1 MIIQARTELES
12 NVSKKTTEKLIH
24 KVKSLFEHKLSE
36 KLNLM
41 KVSAPLFVEGS
52 TGVNDNLNGW
62 ERCVAFDTA
71 AYPPMMLEVVQSLA
85 KWKRMATHYYDLQPG
100 EGLYADMRA
109 IRRDEVL
116 SSLHSLYVDQ
126 WDWELVIDR
135 QERTLETL
143 KEKVLLI
150 YEALKMTEEEVAEL
164 DSSLK
169 PFLPQEITFI
179 TSQELEDLYGV
190 DTAPKEREH
199 RIAKEKGA
207 VFIMQIGGKLASGE
221 PHDGRSPDYDDWQL
235 NGDIIVWYPV
245 METSVE
251 ISSMG
256 IRVDEA
262 ALERQLQHSGC
273 ENRTE
278 LPFHQMLLNGTLP
291 CTMGGGI
298 GQSRVV
304 MLLLHKFHIGQ
315 VQMSVWPQ
323 EMVQAC
329 REREI
334 ELLNV
339 IS

>member
-1 MIIQARTELES
+1 MQARTVLES
-12 NVSKKTTEKLIH
+12 KVSKKATEKLIH

-41 KVSAPLFVEGS
+41 KVSAPLFVEGD

-62 ERCVAFDTA
+62 ERCVTFDTA
-71 AYPPMMLEVVQSLA
+71 GYQPMMLEVVQSLA

-116 SSLHSLYVDQ
+116 SPLHSLYVDQ

-135 QERTLETL
+135 QERTVETL

-164 DSSLK
+164 DSSLE

-190 DTAPKEREH
+190 DTTPKEREH

-207 VFIMQIGGKLASGE
+207 VFIMQIGDNLASGE

-262 ALERQLQHSGC
+262 ALERQLRDSGC
-273 ENRTE
+273 EDRTQ

-291 CTMGGGI
+291 YTMGGGI

-304 MLLLHKFHIGQ
+304 MLLLRKFHIGQ